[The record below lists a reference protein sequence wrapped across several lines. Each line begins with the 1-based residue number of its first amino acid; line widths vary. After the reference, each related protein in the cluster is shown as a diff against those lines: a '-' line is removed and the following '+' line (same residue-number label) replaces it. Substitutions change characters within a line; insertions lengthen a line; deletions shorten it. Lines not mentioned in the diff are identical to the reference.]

1 MDPTTATATMIA
13 ARDRRDDWSWHWLL
27 DRLRDYVTL
36 RGMRPE
42 DEEALKGVYVDPVF
56 HRDPRGEVGPDVDI
70 MTMFRENASLWQQ
83 ANPAGEHV
91 VTVPRELL
99 KAVLDCVPPN
109 GLMAAPQL
117 SVMEDM
123 GKLLL
128 ERAASGHRGV
138 REDLERHQGE
148 AMREEM
154 LRWIDEAQ
162 RRHCTSTGEGNSA
175 TDT

>member
-1 MDPTTATATMIA
+1 MVPATETAVLKQM
-13 ARDRRDDWSWHWLL
+13 RERRDDWSWHWLL

-56 HRDPRGEVGPDVDI
+56 HLDPRGEVGPDVDI
-70 MTMFRENASLWQQ
+70 MTMFRENASLWLQ
-83 ANPAGEHV
+83 ATPAGDHV
-91 VTVPRELL
+91 VTVPRDLL
-99 KAVLDCVPPN
+99 KAVLDCLPPA
-109 GLMAAPQL
+109 GELATMQL

-138 REDLERHQGE
+138 REDMERHEGQRLKE
-148 AMREEM
+148 KMSEW
-154 LRWIDEAQ
+154 LNDAQ
-162 RRHCTSTGEGNSA
+162 RSPPQPPASKDE
-175 TDT
+175 